1 MYDMAAMILAKLESN
16 FIETTFRHGCS
27 LANLLH
33 IFRTPFPKN
42 PSGWLLLEI
51 QNIDG
56 LELSG
61 KKFMFHWRKISLFQF
76 HLYFSASSAFE
87 IYKLCQKNL
96 IKVKRSM
103 KDQAKKS
110 LGK

>member
-1 MYDMAAMILAKLESN
+1 
-16 FIETTFRHGCS
+16 
-27 LANLLH
+27 
-33 IFRTPFPKN
+33 
-42 PSGWLLLEI
+42 
-51 QNIDG
+51 
-56 LELSG
+56 
-61 KKFMFHWRKISLFQF
+61 MFHWRKISLFQF

>member
-1 MYDMAAMILAKLESN
+1 MAAMILAKLESN

-61 KKFMFHWRKISLFQF
+61 KKIHVSLEKDFTISV
-76 HLYFSASSAFE
+76 S
-87 IYKLCQKNL
+87 L
-96 IKVKRSM
+96 IFFC
-103 KDQAKKS
+103 
-110 LGK
+110 

>member
-1 MYDMAAMILAKLESN
+1 MAASGDPKY
-16 FIETTFRHGCS
+16 RWP
-27 LANLLH
+27 
-33 IFRTPFPKN
+33 RTL
-42 PSGWLLLEI
+42 WE
-51 QNIDG
+51 
-56 LELSG
+56 